1 MFKNKIF
8 FDFFF
13 DCVGLVIQS
22 QFFLT
27 LKLLVLSKQSNFM
40 AWKSKFLTRHI
51 LVVFLVKD
59 HKNSFRFNTI
69 LTFLKN
75 GQFRTFLICHTKVT
89 VCKDFFLC
97 DSQSFIASILAQ
109 EFFDVFFL
117 NVLSCNPEIMWIHD
131 LFEVFWGF
139 KDTCCSRHS
148 HQDHGWKNSNRR

>member
-13 DCVGLVIQS
+13 DRVGLVIQS

-27 LKLLVLSKQSNFM
+27 LKLLVLSKQSNFLT
-40 AWKSKFLTRHI
+40 WKCKFLSCHI
-51 LVVFLVKD
+51 LIVFLVKD
-59 HKNSFRFNTI
+59 HKNSFRLNTI

-75 GQFRTFLICHTKVT
+75 CQFRTFLICHTKVT

-97 DSQSFIASILAQ
+97 DSQSFFTSILAQ
-109 EFFDVFFL
+109 EFFDIFFF
-117 NVLSCNPEIMWIHD
+117 NILSCNPKIMWIHD
-131 LFEVFWGF
+131 LLEVFWCL

-148 HQDHGWKNSNRR
+148 H